1 MADKTYNQALA
12 IGTRV
17 GDFEIKSILG
27 IGGFGIT
34 YKAWDHVLH
43 CHVAVKEFMPV
54 EFVYRDQNKLDVT
67 AKSEASDK
75 EYQYGLSNFLDEART
90 LARFN
95 EPNIVR
101 VRRHMEANN
110 TAYLVMDYED
120 GDSLSNFLIKKKK
133 PLTEEQVR
141 AIIIPILDS
150 LRAVHAKDFLHRDIK
165 PGNIYLR
172 KNGSPVLIDFG
183 SARQALGEHSKTITG
198 IISPGYA
205 PFEQY
210 SPHSKQG
217 PWTDLYAIGATMY
230 RCITNTGK
238 STVKPSESIAR
249 IDAIQ
254 SGSPDPMKAAVE
266 VGKGKYSKPFL
277 QVIDWMLAVYAKDR
291 PQSVKEVLDRLVDNK
306 PALSD
311 DVTRKV
317 KRPASSPSNGAKF
330 AIIGIAGLALI
341 IGLAVGG
348 WFLFGGSGDPR
359 ITSMLKKANKDFN
372 AGRITSPSGKN
383 ALQRYRQILAFEPD
397 NTSAKDGVKKI
408 IAYYITKSGK
418 ALEKNLPTRAVSYI
432 RKASGIDPDNIDIV
446 GARKKIGDYYINK
459 ARKAVNNKSVNA
471 AKAYVRAASK
481 YLPDGSSSIKD
492 IKKAIARIRS
502 SSSSSSSY
510 SSSPSGSNQYN
521 RAMQAYNS
529 RNFDLALKLLRPLA
543 IRGNAR
549 AQNKVGDIYY
559 AGHGR
564 TRKNYAQALRWYRK
578 AAIQGNNN
586 AQFSLGIIYELGRG
600 TTRNSREAEKW
611 FLRSANQGNQYAQT
625 ALGIMYQ
632 RRKEYKTALRW
643 YVKAAKQ
650 KNKTAYYKIGLF
662 YEKGYGLAANRSKAI
677 SWYRF
682 SAKRGYQKA
691 RDALRRLG
699 AL

>member
-34 YKAWDHVLH
+34 YKAWDHVLQ
-43 CHVAVKEFMPV
+43 CHVAIKEFMPM
-54 EFVYRDQNKLDVT
+54 EFAFRDKNKLDVT
-67 AKSEASDK
+67 AKSETAEK

-101 VRRHMEANN
+101 VRRHMQANN
-110 TAYLVMDYED
+110 TAYLIMDYED

-230 RCITNTGK
+230 RCITNAGK
-238 STVKPSESIAR
+238 STTKPTESIAR

-254 SGSPDPMKAAVE
+254 SGSPDPMKAAVK
-266 VGKGKYSKPFL
+266 VGKGKYSESFL
-277 QVIDWMLAVYAKDR
+277 EVIDWMLAVYAKDR
-291 PQSVKEVLDRLVDNK
+291 PQSVKEVLDRLVNNK
-306 PALSD
+306 PRISN

-317 KRPASSPSNGAKF
+317 ARPASSSGSSAKF
-330 AIIGIAGLALI
+330 AIIGIAGLALV
-341 IGLAVGG
+341 IGLGVGG
-348 WFLFGGSGDPR
+348 WFLFGGNGDPR
-359 ITSMLKKANKDFN
+359 IARILKLADKDFE
-372 AGRITSPSGKN
+372 AGRITRPSGKN

-397 NTSAKDGVKKI
+397 NISAKNGIKKI
-408 IAYYITKSGK
+408 IAYYITKSNEALQKNRATK
-418 ALEKNLPTRAVSYI
+418 AAGYI
-432 RKASGIDPDNIDIV
+432 RKASTIDPENTDI
-446 GARKKIGDYYINK
+446 AEAKKKIGEHFINK
-459 ARKAVNNKSVNA
+459 ARRAVSSKNAKA
-471 AKAYVRAASK
+471 AKAYVRAASR
-481 YLPDGSSSIKD
+481 YLPKGSSSIKE
-492 IKKAIARIRS
+492 IKTAIAKISR

-510 SSSPSGSNQYN
+510 SSAPSGSDQYR
-521 RAMQAYNS
+521 RAIRAYNS
-529 RNFDLALKLLRPLA
+529 RNFDLAKRLLRPLA
-543 IRGNAR
+543 IRGNAK
-549 AQNKVGDIYY
+549 AQTKLGDIYY
-559 AGHGR
+559 AGHGG
-564 TRKNYAQALRWYRK
+564 TRKNYAEAFKWYRK
-578 AAIQGNNN
+578 AAIQGNHNG
-586 AQFSLGIIYELGRG
+586 QFSLAIMYELGRG
-600 TTRNSREAEKW
+600 TSRNSGEAEKW
-611 FLRSANQGNQYAQT
+611 FIRSANQGNQYAQT
-625 ALGIMYQ
+625 ALGIMYE
-632 RRKEYKTALRW
+632 RRKQYKAALKW
-643 YVKAAKQ
+643 YVKGAKQ

-662 YEKGYGLAANRSKAI
+662 YERGYGLAKNRSKAI

-691 RDALRRLG
+691 KDALRRLG

>member
-1 MADKTYNQALA
+1 MVDKTYNQALA

-34 YKAWDHVLH
+34 YKAWDHVLQ
-43 CHVAVKEFMPV
+43 CHVALKEFMPM
-54 EFVYRDQNKLDVT
+54 EFVFRDKNKLDVT
-67 AKSEASDK
+67 AKSEASEK

-101 VRRHMEANN
+101 VRRHMQANN

-120 GDSLSNFLIKKKK
+120 GDSLSNFLLKKKK

-230 RCITNTGK
+230 RCITNSGK
-238 STVKPSESIAR
+238 STVKPTESIAR

-266 VGKGKYSKPFL
+266 VGKGKYSKSFL
-277 QVIDWMLAVYAKDR
+277 EAIDWMLAVYAKDR
-291 PQSVKEVLDRLVDNK
+291 PQSVKEVLHRLVDNK
-306 PALSD
+306 PTLSD

-317 KRPASSPSNGAKF
+317 TRPASGSGSSAKF

-341 IGLAVGG
+341 VGLAVGA
-348 WFLFGGSGDPR
+348 WFLFGESGDPR
-359 ITSMLKKANKDFN
+359 ITRILNLADKDFK
-372 AGRITSPSGKN
+372 AGRIIRPSGKN

-397 NTSAKDGVKKI
+397 NTSAKDGINKI
-408 IAYYITKSGK
+408 IAYYITKSRE
-418 ALEKNLPTRAVSYI
+418 ALQNDRLTKAVSYI
-432 RKASGIDPDNIDIV
+432 RKASGIDPENTDI
-446 GARKKIGDYYINK
+446 ANAKKKIGEHYIDK
-459 ARKAVNNKSVNA
+459 ARKAVNSKNVSS
-471 AKAYVRAASK
+471 AKIYVRAASR
-481 YLPDGSSSIKD
+481 YLPKGSSSIND
-492 IKKAIARIRS
+492 VKKAIAKI
-502 SSSSSSSY
+502 SSSSSY
-510 SSSPSGSNQYN
+510 SSSSSGSDQYR
-521 RAMQAYNS
+521 RAIRAYNS
-529 RNFDLALKLLRPLA
+529 RNFDLAKRLLRPLA
-543 IRGNAR
+543 TRGNAK
-549 AQNKVGDIYY
+549 AQTKLGDIYY
-559 AGHGR
+559 AGHGS
-564 TRKNYAQALRWYRK
+564 TRKDYAQAFRWYRK
-578 AAIQGNNN
+578 AAIQGNYNG
-586 AQFSLGIIYELGRG
+586 QFSLGIMYELGRG
-600 TTRNSREAEKW
+600 TSQNSREAEKW
-611 FLRSANQGNQYAQT
+611 FIRSANQGNQYAQT
-625 ALGIMYQ
+625 ALGIMYE
-632 RRKEYKTALRW
+632 RRREYKTALKW
-643 YVKAAKQ
+643 YVMGAKQ

-662 YEKGYGLAANRSKAI
+662 YERGYGLAKNRSKAI
-677 SWYRF
+677 SWYQF

-691 RDALRRLG
+691 KDALRRLG